1 MPVFGYPS
9 IYMQKE
15 LTFLKHAPAAQPNR
29 ITLRQGGFSL
39 VELLVVVAVAM
50 IIGGMCAPLLMN
62 TVNQYQLRAA
72 SVDLDNLLQQARMR
86 AVRDNKAYAVA
97 SNSANTELFFDLNG
111 NGNLDSGE
119 PVVVLPRGASALRGA
134 SGGSNPSLSAATLGF
149 TPQSSGVPV
158 MFNARGT
165 PCVQTTVA
173 GQAACTSWGA
183 PIGGSTSPTPVG
195 FIYYVKSV
203 RGSNTVWA
211 AISISPSGRFR
222 VWSYDNHSQTWS
234 K

>member
-1 MPVFGYPS
+1 
-9 IYMQKE
+9 MQKE
-15 LTFLKHAPAAQPNR
+15 FKFVKHASATRRNR
-29 ITLRQGGFSL
+29 TTPRHTGFSL

-72 SVDLDNLLQQARMR
+72 SVDLDNLLQQARMK

-97 SNSANTELFFDLNG
+97 SNTSNTQLFFDLNG
-111 NGNLDSGE
+111 NGGWDTGE
-119 PVVVLPRGASALRGA
+119 PVVVLPRGAVALRGA

-149 TPQSSGVPV
+149 TPQSSGTPF

-173 GQAACTSWGA
+173 GQSACTSWGA
-183 PIGGSTSPTPVG
+183 PIGASTSPTPVG

-211 AISISPSGRFR
+211 AISVSPSGRFR

-234 K
+234 N

>member
-1 MPVFGYPS
+1 
-9 IYMQKE
+9 MQKE
-15 LTFLKHAPAAQPNR
+15 FKFVKHASATRRNR
-29 ITLRQGGFSL
+29 TTPRQTGFSL

-62 TVNQYQLRAA
+62 TVNT
-72 SVDLDNLLQQARMR
+72 NT
-86 AVRDNKAYAVA
+86 
-97 SNSANTELFFDLNG
+97 SNTQLFFDLNG
-111 NGNLDSGE
+111 NGSWDTGE
-119 PVVVLPRGASALRGA
+119 PVVVLPRGAVALRGA
-134 SGGSNPSLSAATLGF
+134 SGGSNPSLSGATLGF
-149 TPQSSGVPV
+149 TPQSSGTPV

-173 GQAACTSWGA
+173 GQSACTSWGA
-183 PIGGSTSPTPVG
+183 PIGASTSPTPVG

-211 AISISPSGRFR
+211 AISVSPSGRFR

-234 K
+234 N

>member
-1 MPVFGYPS
+1 
-9 IYMQKE
+9 MQKE
-15 LTFLKHAPAAQPNR
+15 FKFVKHASATRRNR
-29 ITLRQGGFSL
+29 TTPRQTGFSL

-50 IIGGMCAPLLMN
+50 IIGGMCVPLLMN

-72 SVDLDNLLQQARMR
+72 SVDLDNLLQQARMK
-86 AVRDNKAYAVA
+86 AVRDNKFYTVKTNT
-97 SNSANTELFFDLNG
+97 SNTQLFFDLNG
-111 NGNLDSGE
+111 NGSWDTGE
-119 PVVVLPRGASALRGA
+119 PVVVLPRGAVALRGA

-149 TPQSSGVPV
+149 TPQSSGTPV

-173 GQAACTSWGA
+173 GQAACTSWAA

-222 VWSYDNHSQTWS
+222 VWSYDNKSKTWS